1 MAGGEIKARIALEGE
16 REFVSAMSAAARE
29 VKALAAEERMIEA
42 QFQASGNA
50 QQYAA
55 DKANNLR
62 AQIAAQQ
69 GAVDAA
75 KKAIQ
80 QLTQQGVQAN
90 DAAMQK
96 WRGKLADASTTLY
109 GLQSRMDKAKA
120 KMTDMGNNGATPAAT
135 AVGSIK
141 DKATAAKD
149 GLTTLDGKLTT
160 SEQNLSDLASDGQG
174 AADAVGSIQTQAG
187 NAKTG
192 LSGLDGTLGTSED
205 NLSDLASK
213 GADQAAEALGDLYN
227 ESGDAKSGLSN
238 LDGQLSTSENN
249 LSALA
254 SEGADEASDS
264 IGDIRTEA
272 NSAKSGLNS
281 LDNKLKISEGKLSTL
296 ASKGA
301 DPAADGLEG
310 VQEGASGA
318 AGNLGNLDGAVGKAE
333 SGMESAGGTAEG
345 YGEQLQK
352 IGKKIDVQ
360 AAIQSIDRITGAIE
374 NTVKAAARATKAVID
389 IAVDAGEWASELK
402 QAATEM
408 QLDPETYQSW
418 EYAASQMDT
427 SIDDIAHG
435 IQEVEKGLEHVGKK
449 ATAGNNEWSLAVA
462 QMGINVRDAGGKLK
476 TSKELFWECIDYLHG
491 IGDEGERAAKASQIF
506 GNDWRKMNPIIEQG
520 SEAFKALAQ
529 EGVDIGAIVS
539 GENVEA
545 LGDMSDAFGALGL
558 QLNAMKM
565 NVLAALAPTFERI
578 AQAMG
583 TAVTALNEFIASEE
597 GQQALTELGNALE
610 GIIQSFIGVDEEG
623 NNGFNRLIETAK
635 NGLDTFKQ
643 GLEWVQ
649 NNSQTVADAIKGI
662 GLAYAG
668 LKVSSTVLTFMNL
681 LKSTPLSKISALF
694 GGGASSAGSAASA
707 GSAGSALGGS
717 VGANAATTL
726 VGGGVNAGMFSA
738 VMLPL
743 ALVGGVYAGVNAVQQ
758 ADVANQEA
766 RAAELA
772 DRTEAAAEGMGEQAA
787 QWQAAM
793 ETALIGYQT
802 GVDFLGQKNLGS
814 PADVSRAL
822 EGLKTFDWL
831 EKLIGSDQWDK
842 LQKIN
847 TSEST
852 LDMVEETELLQS
864 ITDQI
869 ITAME
874 QTSGAATEALDFT
887 EGAMA
892 DGLNAAQGLAEGIL
906 AGTPEAVA
914 AAYNMAALV
923 QDAIEGALD
932 IQSPSKVMARLGG
945 FTAQGFAKGIEA
957 SSRDV
962 VRAVDGMAG
971 IAAGMP
977 VGFGG
982 FGRAGFP
989 GMGPGGNSYSSSFY
1003 VDKYIQNTPEDA
1015 RSLALRVQDATG
1027 WTQQGFGH
1035 RG

>member
-42 QFQASGNA
+42 EFQATGNA

-75 KKAIQ
+75 KKAIE

-90 DAAMQK
+90 DAVMQK
-96 WRGKLADASTTLY
+96 WRGKLADASTALW
-109 GLQSRMDKAKA
+109 GLETRANKAKD
-120 KMTDMGNNGATPAAT
+120 KMNEMTSGGATPAAT

-141 DKATAAKD
+141 DKANDAKT
-149 GLTTLDGKLTT
+149 GLKNLDDKLTS

-174 AADAVGSIQTQAG
+174 AANAVGNIQTQAG
-187 NAKTG
+187 DAKTG
-192 LSGLDGTLGTSED
+192 LSGLDDTLDTSEN
-205 NLSDLASK
+205 NLSSLASK
-213 GADQAAEALGDLYN
+213 GADKAAEALGDIYN
-227 ESGDAKSGLSN
+227 EAGDAKSGLTG
-238 LDGQLSTSENN
+238 LDGELSTSESN
-249 LSALA
+249 LNALA
-254 SEGADEASDS
+254 SEGADVASNA
-264 IGDIRTEA
+264 IGDIKTEA
-272 NSAKSGLNS
+272 GNAKTGLNN
-281 LDNKLKISEGKLSTL
+281 LDDKLKTSESKLGNL
-296 ASKGA
+296 ATKGA
-301 DPAADGLEG
+301 NPAADGLEG

-318 AGNLGNLDGAVGKAE
+318 AGDLNNLDGAVGNAE

-360 AAIQSIDRITGAIE
+360 AAIQSIDKITGAIE
-374 NTVKAAARATKAVID
+374 GTVKAAARATKAVID

-476 TSKELFWECIDYLHG
+476 TSKELFWECIDYLHN
-491 IGDEGERAAKASQIF
+491 IGDEGDRAAKATQIF
-506 GNDWRKMNPIIEQG
+506 GNDWRKMNPIIEAG
-520 SEAFKALAQ
+520 SAAFKDLAQ
-529 EGVDIGAIVS
+529 EGVDLGAVVS

-545 LGDMSDAFGALGL
+545 LGDMSDAFGALGM
-558 QLNAMKM
+558 QLNALKM
-565 NVLAALAPTFERI
+565 NTLAALAPTFERI

-597 GQQALTELGNALE
+597 GQQALTELGSALE
-610 GIIQSFIGVDEEG
+610 SIIQSFIGVDEEG

-635 NGLDTFKQ
+635 SGLDTFKQ
-643 GLEWVQ
+643 GLEWIQ
-649 NNSQTVADAIKGI
+649 NNSGVVVGAIEAI
-662 GLAYAG
+662 GAGFLA
-668 LKVSSTVLTFMNL
+668 LEVSSTVLNFMNL
-681 LKSTPLSKISALF
+681 LKDTPLSKIKSLF
-694 GGGASSAGSAASA
+694 GGGAASAGSAASA
-707 GSAGSALGGS
+707 AGPAAAAGPSAPAVVAAGS
-717 VGANAATTL
+717 
-726 VGGGVNAGMFSA
+726 GVNAGMLSA
-738 VMLPL
+738 IGAPL
-743 ALVGGVYAGVNAVQQ
+743 LLVGGVYAGVNAVQQ